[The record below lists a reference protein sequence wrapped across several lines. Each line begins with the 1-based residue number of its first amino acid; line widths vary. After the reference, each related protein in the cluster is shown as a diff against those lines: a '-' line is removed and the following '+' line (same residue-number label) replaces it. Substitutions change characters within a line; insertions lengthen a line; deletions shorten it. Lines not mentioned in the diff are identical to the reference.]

1 MKKLHLR
8 DKRVRQTTH
17 WAALDAI
24 RFRSGNHSRYGL
36 YPSRAPTVLLYSHS
50 VYSLSGLETMT
61 PVAASFDDL
70 YKTYAGPVYRVCLR
84 AVSRREVAEEL
95 TSEVFLALHQS
106 WTKLSPEQLP
116 AWLFTVAKRRAADYW
131 RHHYV
136 EESWVSAQV
145 EEINCPQFE
154 YPLADLLA
162 RCTALKPIHRVCIT
176 LRFSQG
182 MSRAEIAQQLNLSEL
197 QVKGHLQ
204 YALQLLRQQML
215 EKARPE
221 TETGGDSLAELDA

>member
-1 MKKLHLR
+1 
-8 DKRVRQTTH
+8 
-17 WAALDAI
+17 
-24 RFRSGNHSRYGL
+24 
-36 YPSRAPTVLLYSHS
+36 
-50 VYSLSGLETMT
+50 MT

-182 MSRAEIAQQLNLSEL
+182 MSRSEIAQQLTLSEL

-221 TETGGDSLAELDA
+221 PETGGDTLAELDA

>member
-1 MKKLHLR
+1 MA
-8 DKRVRQTTH
+8 RQVTH
-17 WAALDAI
+17 PAALDAI
-24 RFRSGNHSRYGL
+24 RFRSGKRSRYAL
-36 YPSRAPTVLLYSHS
+36 YPFRLQRSLVYLHS
-50 VYSLSGLETMT
+50 VYSLSGHETMT

-136 EESWVSAQV
+136 EESWLSTQV
-145 EEINCPQFE
+145 EEIDCPQFE

-162 RCTALKPIHRVCIT
+162 RCTALKPVHRVCIT

-182 MSRAEIAQQLNLSEL
+182 MSRAEIARQINLSEL

-215 EKARPE
+215 EGTRPE
-221 TETGGDSLAELDA
+221 TAKGGDALAELDA